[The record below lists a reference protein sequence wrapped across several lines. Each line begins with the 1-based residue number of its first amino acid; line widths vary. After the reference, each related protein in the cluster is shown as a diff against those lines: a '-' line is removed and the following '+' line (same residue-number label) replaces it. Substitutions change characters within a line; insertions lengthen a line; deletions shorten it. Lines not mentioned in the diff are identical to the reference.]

1 MEKVNINWGCFVAVV
16 IFDDDKMSQR
26 IELTPKVIKC
36 LVSSVASLL
45 FYFILFCVFVSA
57 RATFS
62 VLDSLPPSHYTHLFV
77 CVCAPT
83 TDVWLL
89 LRILSLY
96 FKLIIILDL
105 WLHESRSH
113 IIFFSLLVLIMMIC
127 IRVYCSCVCCIDI
140 AKKSSFSGTHSN

>member
-45 FYFILFCVFVSA
+45 FYFILFCVAVSA

-62 VLDSLPPSHYTHLFV
+62 VLDSLPQSHHTHTCLSV
-77 CVCAPT
+77 CVCVPT
-83 TDVWLL
+83 CDFCYAFYHF
-89 LRILSLY
+89 IL
-96 FKLIIILDL
+96 
-105 WLHESRSH
+105 
-113 IIFFSLLVLIMMIC
+113 
-127 IRVYCSCVCCIDI
+127 
-140 AKKSSFSGTHSN
+140 N